1 VSFGFPELKVV
12 AVVRLSS
19 VVFRKVKG
27 AMTTI
32 NVVMAVTAFV
42 ECFELRWTY
51 PRLGWFHPGCEWLI
65 CHKFVKLFNKI
76 EIALGLFKEVCCYF
90 MSCNPVA
97 TAFTFFA
104 APC

>member
-32 NVVMAVTAFV
+32 NVVLAVTAFV
-42 ECFELRWTY
+42 ECFDVHSRW
-51 PRLGWFHPGCEWLI
+51 GWFHPGCEWLI
-65 CHKFVKLFNKI
+65 CHEFVQLLNKI
-76 EIALGLFKEVCCYF
+76 EIALSLFKEVCCNF

-97 TAFTFFA
+97 TAFTLLA
-104 APC
+104 SPC